1 MYGNILVS
9 TIYSISVRALSV
21 RAWEECFIVLLEV
34 FFFCID
40 VYLYTMTEGIQQST
54 TNDSPVWVP
63 DSDAK
68 TCMHCRKSEFTVVN
82 RRVSLKPGFDTQ

>member
-1 MYGNILVS
+1 MLYCTSG
-9 TIYSISVRALSV
+9 
-21 RAWEECFIVLLEV
+21 
-34 FFFCID
+34 FFFVCID
-40 VYLYTMTEGIQQST
+40 VYLYIYTMTEGIQQST

-82 RRVSLKPGFDTQ
+82 RRVSLKPGFDTHINYVVCFPVDL

>member
-1 MYGNILVS
+1 MLYCTSG
-9 TIYSISVRALSV
+9 
-21 RAWEECFIVLLEV
+21 
-34 FFFCID
+34 FFFFLFID

-82 RRVSLKPGFDTQ
+82 RRVSLKHGFDTHINYVVCFPVDL